1 MANPP
6 IRKTTA
12 RRRRL
17 ALVLPP
23 VTLVGLT
30 VYGWWLPL
38 AQGRLRP
45 AAAAQAGQRAMRP
58 ADARVGQVESLLN
71 GVDTVLRQ
79 FRDRWAAGEP
89 GAARAIRQLALLAFP
104 PGSI

>member
-1 MANPP
+1 
-6 IRKTTA
+6 
-12 RRRRL
+12 
-17 ALVLPP
+17 
-23 VTLVGLT
+23 
-30 VYGWWLPL
+30 
-38 AQGRLRP
+38 
-45 AAAAQAGQRAMRP
+45 
-58 ADARVGQVESLLN
+58 LLN